1 MSQRA
6 ATECTRCVL
15 DSRTPEISFDHE
27 GICSYCRLFESRLT
41 SPEFSEAER
50 HKHFDRIVAKI
61 REDGRGKKYDCVM
74 GLSGGADS
82 SYAALIATRAGIRPL
97 IVHVDNGWNSELAVK
112 NIECVVRGLNL
123 DLITHVI
130 DWEEFR
136 GLQKSLLRASV
147 IDLELVSDHAIVSSM
162 FRAAQQHRIKYIV
175 TGDNYA
181 TESTLPR
188 GWNHRKSDWVNIQA
202 INQAYERVTFKTFP
216 HMGAIE
222 QLVHSKLL
230 RIEYVGILSYVRY
243 VKSEAIEALKQA
255 LGWRA
260 YGAKH
265 FESIITRFYQGYLLP
280 TKFGVDKR
288 KFHFA
293 LLINSGQMSKEQAL
307 AELQKPPYDPALIA
321 QDREYVCKKFAM
333 TDHEFEQI
341 LQEPPRSH
349 YAFASDQWQLDAAL
363 KANRLVRTAI
373 TSLRKRAGF

>member
-1 MSQRA
+1 MKPNVYL
-6 ATECTRCVL
+6 CKRCVL
-15 DSRTPEISFDHE
+15 DSRTPEITFDSE
-27 GICSYCRLFESRLT
+27 GICSYCRLFESRLK

-50 HKHFDRIVAKI
+50 HKHFDRIVAEI
-61 REDGRGKKYDCVM
+61 RKNGRGKKYDCVM

-97 IVHVDNGWNSELAVK
+97 IVHVDNGWNSESAVK

-147 IDLELVSDHAIVSSM
+147 VDLELVSDHAIVSSM
-162 FRAAQQHRIKYIV
+162 FRAAQQHGVKYIV

-188 GWNHRKSDWVNIQA
+188 GWNHRKSDLANIRA
-202 INQAYERVTFKTFP
+202 INDSYEHVAIKTFP

-222 QLVHSKLL
+222 QLIHSKLL
-230 RIEYVGILSYVRY
+230 RIEYVGLLSYVRY
-243 VKSEAIEALKQA
+243 VKTEAVEELRQV
-255 LGWRA
+255 LGWRS

-265 FESIITRFYQGYLLP
+265 FESIITRFYQGYFLP
-280 TKFGVDKR
+280 TKFGIDKR

-307 AELQKPPYDPALIA
+307 AELEKSPYDPALIA
-321 QDREYVCKKFAM
+321 QDREYVCKKFGI
-333 TDHEFEQI
+333 TDAEFEAI
-341 LQEPPRSH
+341 LHDPPRSH
-349 YAFASDQWQLDAAL
+349 YAFKSDQWQLDTVLAV
-363 KANRLVRTAI
+363 NRMVRGAVA
-373 TSLRKRAGF
+373 SLRQRLMP